1 MYLHIGSSIVVPMVE
16 ILGIFDMSLLSSSS
30 TKEFLQS
37 KEEKKVVITTKKEES
52 KSFIVTTDKIY
63 FSPIAPT
70 TLKKRVE
77 LITG

>member
-1 MYLHIGSSIVVPMVE
+1 MYLHIGSSVVVPMVE
-16 ILGIFDMSLLSSSS
+16 ILGIFDLSLMSSGS

-37 KEEKKVVITTKKEES
+37 KGDKKVVITTKKEES

-77 LITG
+77 SITG

>member
-1 MYLHIGSSIVVPMVE
+1 MYLHIGSSVVVPMVD
-16 ILGIFDMSLLSSSS
+16 ILGIFDVNLLSSSS

-37 KEEKKVVITTKKEES
+37 KEEKNVVFITKKEEA
-52 KSFIVTTDKIY
+52 KSFIVTIDKIY
-63 FSPIAPT
+63 YSPIAPT